1 MQLINC
7 NWYSIDW
14 KPNKKKIVIPSSGIT
29 LKDIEQLP
37 IKEGVYYILKES
49 DFLRCNRTDIITQ
62 DYASAV
68 NNIRGQAKWFKSFI
82 MKPIQE

>member
-1 MQLINC
+1 M
-7 NWYSIDW
+7 
-14 KPNKKKIVIPSSGIT
+14 VIPSSGIT
-29 LKDIEQLP
+29 LKDIEHLP
-37 IKEGVYYILKES
+37 IKEGIYYIVKES

-68 NNIRGQAKWFKSFI
+68 NNRLGQAKYFKSFI